1 MLTNGLGDCAS
12 LIISLTSMSSYLVAN
27 SLTSIGNLIPQL
39 FLWLTFESKKE
50 SFPDSRQ
57 VNVGMRLLI
66 DASQV
71 HFQRILSRC
80 KWCCVI
86 IVHLTSFFPSKEF
99 LLVLESFKIA
109 RMKASWKMTKIIK
122 EGSIISPLSASLRL
136 GWNCVNLLVFWRGV
150 NDSDAI
156 KICDTWPLV
165 EASHWPLAPYTAP
178 DWPVPRSAVAP
189 LPGMDG
195 SDTMTQ
201 GAWHCTS
208 QHVTT
213 CHGAR
218 HVINM
223 TGY

>member
-1 MLTNGLGDCAS
+1 
-12 LIISLTSMSSYLVAN
+12 
-27 SLTSIGNLIPQL
+27 
-39 FLWLTFESKKE
+39 
-50 SFPDSRQ
+50 
-57 VNVGMRLLI
+57 MRLLI

-80 KWCCVI
+80 KWCCVM

-122 EGSIISPLSASLRL
+122 GSIISPLSASL
-136 GWNCVNLLVFWRGV
+136 GWNCVNLLVFWRRGKWLWCHQNMRHV
-150 NDSDAI
+150 TS
-156 KICDTWPLV
+156 CRGLSLV
-165 EASHWPLAPYTAP
+165 TCLIPSLLLA
-178 DWPVPRSAVAP
+178 SAVAP

-195 SDTMTQ
+195 SDTMTL
-201 GAWHCTS
+201 GAWHCVS

-213 CHGAR
+213 CHGAW